1 MKATKLGE
9 KEKYRANL
17 VIVTDGCFSNF
28 CMTAIGSS
36 IRKLVTRCHF
46 ISAIL
51 EDASLPIPNHSNIM
65 LVKSFGMVLL
75 YQIGEHD
82 TWNH

>member
-17 VIVTDGCFSNF
+17 VIVADGCFSNF
-28 CMTAIGSS
+28 RMTAIGSS
-36 IRKLVTRCHF
+36 IRKLVIRRHF
-46 ISAIL
+46 VSAVL
-51 EDASLPIPNHSNIM
+51 EDASLPIPNHGNIM
-65 LVKSFGMVLL
+65 LVKSFGTVLL

-82 TWNH
+82 TRNH